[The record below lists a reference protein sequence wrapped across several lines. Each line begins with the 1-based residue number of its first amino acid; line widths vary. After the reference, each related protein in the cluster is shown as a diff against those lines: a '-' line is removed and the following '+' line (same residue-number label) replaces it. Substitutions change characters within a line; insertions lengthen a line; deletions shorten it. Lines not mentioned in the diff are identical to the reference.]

1 MDAACLHPE
10 LARAPPRSPAVTIG
24 VTTMNDGPVERETVV
39 VDSGSRG
46 GGGAILAIVVVL
58 VLAILAFLYFGGYFG
73 RTGKGDVNVNVGLPN
88 VNVSL
93 PQVNLPPVH
102 IDNPAP
108 AQPRQ
113 QPATNQSGK

>member
-1 MDAACLHPE
+1 MAEPE
-10 LARAPPRSPAVTIG
+10 I
-24 VTTMNDGPVERETVV
+24 ERETVV

-46 GGGAILAIVVVL
+46 GGGAILAILVVL
-58 VLAILAFLYFGGYFG
+58 VLGILAFLYFGGYLG
-73 RTGKGDVNVNVGLPN
+73 RTAGKNDVNVNVALPN

-108 AQPRQ
+108 ARQQ
-113 QPATNQSGK
+113 QPATNQSGQ